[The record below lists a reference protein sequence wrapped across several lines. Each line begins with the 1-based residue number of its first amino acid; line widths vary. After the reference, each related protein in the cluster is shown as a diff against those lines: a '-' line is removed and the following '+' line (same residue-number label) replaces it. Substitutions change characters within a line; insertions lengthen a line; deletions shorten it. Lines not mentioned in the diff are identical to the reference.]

1 MKDGVDEDSIHC
13 NSEENGKGNLGQTKN
28 EFW

>member
-1 MKDGVDEDSIHC
+1 MKDGVDEDSIHW
-13 NSEENGKGNLGQTKN
+13 NSEENGKGNLGQTN